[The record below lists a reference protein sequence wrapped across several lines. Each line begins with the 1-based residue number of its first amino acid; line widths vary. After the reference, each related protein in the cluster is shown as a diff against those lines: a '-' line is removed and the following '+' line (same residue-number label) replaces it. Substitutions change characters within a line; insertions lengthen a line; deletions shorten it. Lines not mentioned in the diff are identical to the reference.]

1 MASKTKKTSSVD
13 SSASSSVSSTVSGRI
28 TKAII
33 SKLEAN
39 PHLEGLTIDLGLLEK
54 VLLQAKEAYYN
65 TDKPLFTDDS
75 YDILEHILFERN
87 PGSILF
93 KLTGAKIDDSHDK
106 VKLKYYL
113 GSLDKVKPGEKVLTK
128 WLKEHNS
135 VGGSILVSEKLDGLS
150 CLLIIEKNEEETSNR
165 TKPFKMFLYK
175 HGDGNEG
182 QEITGL
188 LENINLGKGKLNT
201 KVIHKL
207 LEKNNEGS
215 GNSSNSHIAIRG
227 EIIMAKDMF
236 NKKYIKL
243 YPKSRSLIAG
253 IVNSKKPDSKIVN
266 DMEIVFYEFIAPG
279 HLKYEDQFKMLESMG
294 VNVAKYTIYDETLL
308 GENQLPALLIDYK
321 KQSKYEI
328 DGIILSDNKKPHNR
342 VTSGNPSYA
351 VAFKMPLEEQ
361 MANTV
366 ILNIEYNISK
376 HGALNPRIMYKPIVI
391 GGDTHQYTSG
401 FNLRYIV
408 DNKLGPGSE
417 IQIIKSGDVIPY
429 IYNIIK
435 NSGEPQMPPKDI
447 KWHWNETEVDAIVDD
462 IDSNSDV
469 LVKRIISFFDVMKIA
484 GVGEGVVNKLV
495 NAGYN
500 EVKMILQLTPDVIAG
515 IDGFQLKSATNIYNS
530 IHKVINNDTPV
541 KLERVMMASNIFG
554 LGLGEKKFKLIVDVI
569 PDFLEKW
576 RGGSV
581 TRDDIMSIDGFSD
594 KSTDVLM
601 NGMSKFLEWLDLH
614 KMIKL
619 EKSADKKS
627 VGRGESRGEGSTID
641 NNNNNNNKFV
651 GMVVV
656 FTGVRNIDMEEMI
669 TQGGG
674 VIGSGVTGKTTIVVA
689 KDISENT
696 GKIKTAREK
705 GIQVINIDD
714 FAKFIGFK

>member
-1 MASKTKKTSSVD
+1 MASKVKATTT
-13 SSASSSVSSTVSGRI
+13 ASIRI
-28 TKAII
+28 TKAMIA
-33 SKLEAN
+33 KLEAE
-39 PHLEGLTIDLGLLEK
+39 PHLEGLSLDLGLLEK

-65 TDKPLFTDDS
+65 TDKPLFTDES

-87 PGSILF
+87 PGSVLF
-93 KLTGAKIDDSHDK
+93 KLTGAKIDESHDK

-128 WLKEHNS
+128 WLKEHSGN
-135 VGGSILVSEKLDGLS
+135 ILVSEKLDGLS
-150 CLLIIEKNEEETSNR
+150 CLLIIEKNDDSAGTSSKSHPN
-165 TKPFKMFLYK
+165 PFNMFLYK

-182 QEITGL
+182 QEISGL
-188 LENINLGKGKLNT
+188 LKNINLGKLNN

-207 LEKNNEGS
+207 LDNTHTD
-215 GNSSNSHIAIRG
+215 HIAIRG
-227 EIIMAKDMF
+227 EIIMTKELF
-236 NKKYIKL
+236 NKKYTKL

-253 IVNSKKPDSKIVN
+253 IVNSKKPDEKIVN
-266 DMEIVFYEFIAPG
+266 DMQIVFYEFIAPG
-279 HLKYEDQFKMLESMG
+279 HLNYESQFKMLESME
-294 VNVAKYTIYDETLL
+294 VNVAKYSIYEKLDES
-308 GENQLPALLIDYK
+308 QLPALLIDYK

-328 DGIILSDNKKPHNR
+328 DGIILSDNTKPHTR

-351 VAFKMPLEEQ
+351 VAFKMPLDEQ

-429 IYNIIK
+429 IYTIIK
-435 NSGEPQMPPKDI
+435 HSGEPQMPPKDI
-447 KWHWNETEVDAIVDD
+447 KWHWNDSEVDAIVDNKED
-462 IDSNSDV
+462 NADV
-469 LVKRIISFFDVMKIA
+469 RVKRIISFFDVMKIA

-500 EVKMILQLTPDVIAG
+500 EVKLILQLTPDVIAG

-530 IHKVINNDTPV
+530 IHKVIDTPV
-541 KLERVMMASNIFG
+541 KLERVMMASNVFG
-554 LGLGEKKFKLIVDVI
+554 LGLGEKKFKLIVDAT

-581 TRDDIMSIDGFSD
+581 TRDDIMSIEGFSD
-594 KSTDVLM
+594 KSTDVFM
-601 NGMSKFLEWLDLH
+601 NGMPKFLEWLELH
-614 KMIKL
+614 KMITL
-619 EKSADKKS
+619 EKSGHGSKS
-627 VGRGESRGEGSTID
+627 GDSGSASGSARSSGD
-641 NNNNNNNKFV
+641 ASKFA

-656 FTGVRNIDMEEMI
+656 FTGVRNTDMEDII
-669 TQGGG
+669 TKGGG
-674 VIGSGVTGKTTIVVA
+674 VIGSGVTGKTTLVVA
-689 KDISENT
+689 KDTSENT

-705 GIQVINIDD
+705 GIQVMNIND
-714 FAKFIGFK
+714 FGKFIGFK

>member
-1 MASKTKKTSSVD
+1 MASKVKVTKTGST
-13 SSASSSVSSTVSGRI
+13 TVSGRV

-33 SKLEAN
+33 SKLEAD
-39 PHLEGLTIDLGLLEK
+39 PHLEALSIELGLLEK

-93 KLTGAKIDDSHDK
+93 KLTGAKIDDSQDK

-128 WLKEHNS
+128 WLKEHNGENS
-135 VGGSILVSEKLDGLS
+135 SILVSEKLDGLS
-150 CLLIIEKNEEETSNR
+150 CLLIIEKNEKENSNR

-182 QEITGL
+182 QEISGL
-188 LENINLGKGKLNT
+188 LEHINLGKGQLNT
-201 KVIHKL
+201 KVIQKL
-207 LEKNNEGS
+207 LDNTHTD
-215 GNSSNSHIAIRG
+215 HIAIRG
-227 EIIMAKDMF
+227 EIIMTKEMF
-236 NKKYIKL
+236 NKKYTKL

-279 HLKYEDQFKMLESMG
+279 HLKYEDQFKMLESME
-294 VNVAKYTIYDETLL
+294 VNVARYTIYEKLN
-308 GENQLPALLIDYK
+308 ESQLPALLIDYK

-328 DGIILSDNKKPHNR
+328 DGIILSDNTKPHNR

-351 VAFKMPLEEQ
+351 VAFKMPLDEQ

-447 KWHWNETEVDAIVDD
+447 KWHWNETEVDAI
-462 IDSNSDV
+462 IDNKEDNEDV
-469 LVKRIISFFDVMKIA
+469 RVKRIISFFDVMKIA

-541 KLERVMMASNIFG
+541 KLERVMMASNVFG
-554 LGLGEKKFKLIVDVI
+554 LGLGEKKFKLIMDAI
-569 PDFLEKW
+569 PHFLEKW
-576 RGGSV
+576 KNGEVHRE
-581 TRDDIMSIDGFSD
+581 DIMSIEGFSD
-594 KSTDVLM
+594 KSTDVFM

-614 KMIKL
+614 KMITL
-619 EKSADKKS
+619 EKSGDKKT
-627 VGRGESRGEGSTID
+627 VSRGEIRGENHDEGSSID
-641 NNNNNNNKFV
+641 NNKFA

-656 FTGVRNIDMEEMI
+656 FTGVRNTDMEEMI

-674 VIGSGVTGKTTIVVA
+674 VIGSGVSGKTTLVVA
-689 KDISENT
+689 KDTSENT

-705 GIQVINIDD
+705 GIQVMNIEE
-714 FAKFIGFK
+714 FGKFIGFKKT

>member
-1 MASKTKKTSSVD
+1 MASKTKTVGSS
-13 SSASSSVSSTVSGRI
+13 SGRI

-33 SKLEAN
+33 AKLEAN
-39 PHLEGLTIDLGLLEK
+39 PHELGLSTELDLLEK
-54 VLLQAKEAYYN
+54 ILLKAKEAYYN
-65 TDKPLFTDDS
+65 TDKPLFTDES
-75 YDILEHILFERN
+75 YDILEKCLQERH
-87 PGSILF
+87 PESILF
-93 KLTGAKIDDSHDK
+93 KLTGANIDDSHDK

-128 WLKEHNS
+128 WLKEHNGS
-135 VGGSILVSEKLDGLS
+135 GSGGSILVSEKLDGLS
-150 CLLIIEKNEEETSNR
+150 CLLIIEKNEVATGNK
-165 TKPFKMFLYK
+165 TNPYKMFLYK

-182 QEITGL
+182 QEISGL
-188 LENINLGKGKLNT
+188 LEHINLGKGQLNS

-207 LEKNNEGS
+207 LDNTHTD
-215 GNSSNSHIAIRG
+215 HIAIRG
-227 EIIMAKDMF
+227 EIIMTKELF
-236 NKKYIKL
+236 NKKYTKL

-279 HLKYEDQFKMLESMG
+279 HLNYEDQFKMLESME
-294 VNVAKYTIYDETLL
+294 VNVAKYTIYNASSL
-308 GENQLPALLIDYK
+308 GESQLPALLIDYK

-328 DGIILSDNKKPHNR
+328 DGIILSDNTKPHNR

-351 VAFKMPLEEQ
+351 VAFKMPLDEQ

-429 IYNIIK
+429 IYSIIK

-447 KWHWNETEVDAIVDD
+447 KWHWNETEVDAIVDNKED
-462 IDSNSDV
+462 NEDV
-469 LVKRIISFFDVMKIA
+469 RIKRIISFFDVMKIA

-541 KLERVMMASNIFG
+541 KLERVMMASNVFG
-554 LGLGEKKFKLIVDVI
+554 LGLGEKKFKLIVDAI

-576 RGGSV
+576 KKGGV
-581 TRDDIMSIDGFSD
+581 TRDDIMRIEGFSD
-594 KSTDVLM
+594 KSTDVFI

-619 EKSADKKS
+619 EKS
-627 VGRGESRGEGSTID
+627 GSNSASSSASID
-641 NNNNNNNKFV
+641 SSKFS

-656 FTGVRNIDMEEMI
+656 FTGVRNTVMEEMI
-669 TQGGG
+669 TQEGG
-674 VIGSGVTGKTTIVVA
+674 VIGSGVTGKTTLVVA
-689 KDISENT
+689 KDTSENT

-705 GIQVINIDD
+705 GIQVMNIEE
-714 FAKFIGFK
+714 FGKFIGFKK

>member
-1 MASKTKKTSSVD
+1 MTSKVKNV
-13 SSASSSVSSTVSGRI
+13 ATVSNTGRI

-33 SKLEAN
+33 TKLEN
-39 PHLEGLTIDLGLLEK
+39 LPHSEGLSIDLGLLEK

-65 TDKPLFTDDS
+65 TDKPLFTDES
-75 YDILEHILFERN
+75 YDILENILLERN
-87 PGSILF
+87 PNSILF
-93 KLTGAKIDDSHDK
+93 KLTGANIDNSRDK

-128 WLKEHNS
+128 WLKEHNGENS
-135 VGGSILVSEKLDGLS
+135 SILVSEKLDGLS
-150 CLLIIEKNEEETSNR
+150 CLLIIEKDETNL
-165 TKPFKMFLYK
+165 KPYKMFLYK

-188 LENINLGKGKLNT
+188 LENINLGKGNLNIKL
-201 KVIHKL
+201 IHKL
-207 LEKNNEGS
+207 LEEGY
-215 GNSSNSHIAIRG
+215 NHIAIRG
-227 EIIMAKDMF
+227 EIIMTKDIF
-236 NKKYIKL
+236 NKKYTKL

-253 IVNSKKPDSKIVN
+253 IVNSKKPDAKIVN
-266 DMEIVFYEFIAPG
+266 DIEIVFYEFIAPG
-279 HLKYEDQFKMLESMG
+279 HLKYEDQFKMLESMN
-294 VNVAKYTIYDETLL
+294 VNVARYTIYNNSSLDES
-308 GENQLPALLIDYK
+308 QLPSLLIDYK

-328 DGIILSDNKKPHNR
+328 DGIILSDNTKPHNR

-351 VAFKMPLEEQ
+351 VAFKMPLDEQ

-435 NSGEPQMPPKDI
+435 NSGEPQMPDKSI
-447 KWHWNETEVDAIVDD
+447 KWHWNETKVDAIVDNKED
-462 IDSNSDV
+462 NTDV
-469 LVKRIISFFDVMKIA
+469 RVKRIISFFDVMKIA

-530 IHKVINNDTPV
+530 IHKVIDNPI

-554 LGLGEKKFKLIVDVI
+554 LGLGEKKFKLVVDAI
-569 PDFLEKW
+569 PDFLDKW
-576 RGGSV
+576 QSGSV
-581 TRDDIMSIDGFSD
+581 TRDDIMSIEGFSD
-594 KSTDVLM
+594 KSTDVLI

-619 EKSADKKS
+619 KNGDKKTE
-627 VGRGESRGEGSTID
+627 GKGEGSSVD
-641 NNNNNNNKFV
+641 SSKFA

-656 FTGVRNIDMEEMI
+656 FTGIRNTNMEEMI
-669 TQGGG
+669 TNGGG
-674 VIGSGVTGKTTIVVA
+674 VIGSGVTGKTTLVVA

-705 GIQVINIDD
+705 GIQVMNIID
-714 FAKFIGFK
+714 FEKFIGFK

>member
-1 MASKTKKTSSVD
+1 MASKAKVTKTG
-13 SSASSSVSSTVSGRI
+13 STTGSGRV

-33 SKLEAN
+33 AKLEAN
-39 PHLEGLTIDLGLLEK
+39 PHLEALSIDLGLLEK

-65 TDKPLFTDDS
+65 TDKPIFTDES

-93 KLTGAKIDDSHDK
+93 KLTGAKIDESHDK

-128 WLKEHNS
+128 WLKEHNGAGAGAS
-135 VGGSILVSEKLDGLS
+135 SGSSILVSEKLDGLS
-150 CLLIIEKNEEETSNR
+150 CLLIIEKNEEENSNKA
-165 TKPFKMFLYK
+165 KPFKMFLYK

-182 QEITGL
+182 QEISGL
-188 LENINLGKGKLNT
+188 LENINLGKGQLNT

>member
-1 MASKTKKTSSVD
+1 MASKVKEITNASG
-13 SSASSSVSSTVSGRI
+13 SASGRI

-33 SKLEAN
+33 AKLEAQ
-39 PHLEGLTIDLGLLEK
+39 PHHEGLSSDLGLLEK

-65 TDKPLFTDDS
+65 TDKPLFTDES

-87 PGSILF
+87 PGSVLF
-93 KLTGAKIDDSHDK
+93 KLTGAKIDESHDK

-128 WLKEHNS
+128 WLKEHSGN
-135 VGGSILVSEKLDGLS
+135 ILVSEKLDGLS
-150 CLLIIEKNEEETSNR
+150 CLLIIEKNDDSAGSSS
-165 TKPFKMFLYK
+165 KPFKMFLYK

-182 QEITGL
+182 QEISSL
-188 LENINLGKGKLNT
+188 LENINLGKLNI
-201 KVIHKL
+201 KVIHNL
-207 LEKNNEGS
+207 LANKNTD
-215 GNSSNSHIAIRG
+215 HIAIRG
-227 EIIMAKDMF
+227 EIIMTKEVF
-236 NKKYIKL
+236 NKKYTKL

-266 DMEIVFYEFIAPG
+266 DMELVFYEFIAPG
-279 HLKYEDQFKMLESMG
+279 HLNYKDQFKMLETMG
-294 VNVAKYTIYDETLL
+294 VNVARYTLYENLDET
-308 GENQLPALLIDYK
+308 QLPALLIDYK

-328 DGIILSDNKKPHNR
+328 DGIILSDNTKPHNR

-351 VAFKMPLEEQ
+351 VAFKMPLDEQ

-429 IYNIIK
+429 IYTIIK
-435 NSGEPQMPPKDI
+435 HSGEPQMPPKDI
-447 KWHWNETEVDAIVDD
+447 KWHWNETEVDAI
-462 IDSNSDV
+462 IDNKEDNADV
-469 LVKRIISFFDVMKIA
+469 RVKRIISFFDVMKIA

-500 EVKMILQLTPDVIAG
+500 EVKLILQLTPDVIAG

-554 LGLGEKKFKLIVDVI
+554 LGLGEKKFKLIVDAI

-594 KSTDVLM
+594 KSTDVFM
-601 NGMSKFLEWLDLH
+601 NGMPKFLTWLDLH

-619 EKSADKKS
+619 EKSSNKKKDNQK
-627 VGRGESRGEGSTID
+627 EGSVSTD
-641 NNNNNNNKFV
+641 TSKFA

-656 FTGVRNIDMEEMI
+656 FTGVRNTEMEEMI
-669 TQGGG
+669 TIGGG
-674 VIGSGVTGKTTIVVA
+674 VIGSGVTGKTTLVVA

-705 GIQVINIDD
+705 GIQVMNIEE
-714 FAKFIGFK
+714 FGKFIGFK

>member
-1 MASKTKKTSSVD
+1 MASKSTPVSTSVKPVVRNMKSM
-13 SSASSSVSSTVSGRI
+13 I
-28 TKAII
+28 TK
-33 SKLEAN
+33 LELN
-39 PHLEGLTIDLGLLEK
+39 PHIEGLSIDLELLETI
-54 VLLQAKEAYYN
+54 LLQAKEAYYN
-65 TDKPLFTDDS
+65 TDKPLFTDNS
-75 YDILEHILFERN
+75 YDILEQILFERK
-87 PGSILF
+87 PGSVLF
-93 KLTGAKIDDSHDK
+93 KLTGAKITDLHDK

-128 WLKEHNS
+128 WLKEHTGKDGKDNKK
-135 VGGSILVSEKLDGLS
+135 SILISEKLDGLS
-150 CLLIIEKNEEETSNR
+150 CLLIIEKE
-165 TKPFKMFLYK
+165 KMYLYK

-182 QEITGL
+182 QEITTL
-188 LENINLGKGKLNT
+188 LDHINLGNLNDAYIDT
-201 KVIHKL
+201 I
-207 LEKNNEGS
+207 LETS
-215 GNSSNSHIAIRG
+215 DSTTHIAIRG
-227 EIIMAKDMF
+227 EIIMTKEMF
-236 NKKYIKL
+236 NKKYIKS
-243 YPKSRSLIAG
+243 YPKARSLIAG
-253 IVNSKKPDSKIVN
+253 IVNSKKPDPTIVK

-279 HLKYEDQFKMLESMG
+279 HRTYEDQFKMLDSMG
-294 VNVAKYTIYDETLL
+294 VNVARYTLYDTMDET
-308 GENQLPALLIDYK
+308 QLPALLIDYK

-328 DGIILSDNKKPHNR
+328 DGIILSDNTKPHNR

-351 VAFKMPLEEQ
+351 VAFKMPLDEQ
-361 MANTV
+361 MANTT

-429 IYNIIK
+429 IYTIIK

-447 KWHWNETEVDAIVDD
+447 KWHWNETEVDAIVDNKED
-462 IDSNSDV
+462 NADV
-469 LVKRIISFFDVMKIA
+469 RVKRIISFFDVMKIA

-541 KLERVMMASNIFG
+541 KLERVMMASNVFG
-554 LGLGEKKFKLIVDVI
+554 LGLGEKKFKLIVDAI
-569 PDFLEKW
+569 PHFLEKW
-576 RGGSV
+576 KKGDV

-619 EKSADKKS
+619 DNSGNDRTSGAS
-627 VGRGESRGEGSTID
+627 STVD
-641 NNNNNNNKFV
+641 SSKFA

-656 FTGVRNIDMEEMI
+656 FTGVRNTDMEEMI
-669 TQGGG
+669 TKGGG
-674 VIGSGVTGKTTIVVA
+674 VIGSGVSGKTTLVVA
-689 KDISENT
+689 KDSTENT

-705 GIQVINIDD
+705 GIQVMNIEE
-714 FAKFIGFK
+714 FGKFIGFK

>member
-1 MASKTKKTSSVD
+1 MASKVKATTT
-13 SSASSSVSSTVSGRI
+13 ASIRI
-28 TKAII
+28 TKAMIA
-33 SKLEAN
+33 KLEAE
-39 PHLEGLTIDLGLLEK
+39 PHLEGLSLDLGLLEK

-65 TDKPLFTDDS
+65 TDKPLFTDES

-87 PGSILF
+87 PGSVLF
-93 KLTGAKIDDSHDK
+93 KLTGAKIDESHDK

-128 WLKEHNS
+128 WLKEHSGN
-135 VGGSILVSEKLDGLS
+135 ILVSEKLDGLS
-150 CLLIIEKNEEETSNR
+150 CLLIIEKNDDSAGTSSKSNPN
-165 TKPFKMFLYK
+165 PFNMFLYK

-182 QEITGL
+182 QEISGL
-188 LENINLGKGKLNT
+188 LKNINLGKLNN

-207 LEKNNEGS
+207 LDNTRTD
-215 GNSSNSHIAIRG
+215 HIAIRG
-227 EIIMAKDMF
+227 EIIMTKEMF
-236 NKKYIKL
+236 NKKYTKL

-253 IVNSKKPDSKIVN
+253 IVNSKKPDEKIVN
-266 DMEIVFYEFIAPG
+266 DMQIVFYEFIAPG
-279 HLKYEDQFKMLESMG
+279 HLNYESQFKMLESME
-294 VNVAKYTIYDETLL
+294 VNVAKYSIYEKLDES
-308 GENQLPALLIDYK
+308 QLPALLIDYK

-328 DGIILSDNKKPHNR
+328 DGIILSDNTKPHNR

-351 VAFKMPLEEQ
+351 VAFKMPLDEQ

-429 IYNIIK
+429 IYTIIK
-435 NSGEPQMPPKDI
+435 HSGEPQMPPKDI
-447 KWHWNETEVDAIVDD
+447 KWHWNETEVDAIVDNKED
-462 IDSNSDV
+462 NADV
-469 LVKRIISFFDVMKIA
+469 RVKRIISFFDVMKIA

-500 EVKMILQLTPDVIAG
+500 EVKLILQLTPDVIAG

-530 IHKVINNDTPV
+530 IHKVIDTPV
-541 KLERVMMASNIFG
+541 KLERVMMASNVFG
-554 LGLGEKKFKLIVDVI
+554 LGLGEKKFKLIVDAT

-581 TRDDIMSIDGFSD
+581 TRDDIMSIEGFSD
-594 KSTDVLM
+594 KSTDVFM
-601 NGMSKFLEWLDLH
+601 NGMPKFLEWLDLH

-619 EKSADKKS
+619 EKVESVRENSSASSDS
-627 VGRGESRGEGSTID
+627 SASS
-641 NNNNNNNKFV
+641 KFA

-656 FTGVRNIDMEEMI
+656 FTGVRNTDMEDMI
-669 TQGGG
+669 TKGGG
-674 VIGSGVTGKTTIVVA
+674 IIGSGVTGKTTLVVA
-689 KDISENT
+689 KDSSENT

-705 GIQVINIDD
+705 GIQVMNIDD
-714 FAKFIGFK
+714 FGKFIGFK

>member
-1 MASKTKKTSSVD
+1 
-13 SSASSSVSSTVSGRI
+13 
-28 TKAII
+28 
-33 SKLEAN
+33 
-39 PHLEGLTIDLGLLEK
+39 
-54 VLLQAKEAYYN
+54 
-65 TDKPLFTDDS
+65 
-75 YDILEHILFERN
+75 
-87 PGSILF
+87 
-93 KLTGAKIDDSHDK
+93 
-106 VKLKYYL
+106 
-113 GSLDKVKPGEKVLTK
+113 
-128 WLKEHNS
+128 
-135 VGGSILVSEKLDGLS
+135 
-150 CLLIIEKNEEETSNR
+150 
-165 TKPFKMFLYK
+165 
-175 HGDGNEG
+175 
-182 QEITGL
+182 
-188 LENINLGKGKLNT
+188 
-201 KVIHKL
+201 
-207 LEKNNEGS
+207 
-215 GNSSNSHIAIRG
+215 
-227 EIIMAKDMF
+227 
-236 NKKYIKL
+236 
-243 YPKSRSLIAG
+243 
-253 IVNSKKPDSKIVN
+253 
-266 DMEIVFYEFIAPG
+266 
-279 HLKYEDQFKMLESMG
+279 MLESMD
-294 VNVAKYTIYDETLL
+294 VNVARYSIYNNSSLV
-308 GENQLPALLIDYK
+308 ENQLPALLIDYK

-328 DGIILSDNKKPHNR
+328 DGIILSDNTKTHNR

-351 VAFKMPLEEQ
+351 VAFKMPLDEQ

-435 NSGEPQMPPKDI
+435 NSGEPQMPDKSI
-447 KWHWNETEVDAIVDD
+447 KWHWNETEVDAIVDNKED
-462 IDSNSDV
+462 NEDV
-469 LVKRIISFFDVMKIA
+469 RVKRIISFFDVMKIA

-500 EVKMILQLTPDVIAG
+500 EVKMILQLTPDIIAG

-530 IHKVINNDTPV
+530 IHKVINSDTPV

-554 LGLGEKKFKLIVDVI
+554 LGLGEKKFKLIVDAI

-576 RGGSV
+576 KKGDIR
-581 TRDDIMSIDGFSD
+581 REDIMRIDGFSD
-594 KSTDVLM
+594 KSTDLLM

-619 EKSADKKS
+619 ENGDKKS
-627 VGRGESRGEGSTID
+627 SGASTSDTSGSSSSSGSSSGAR
-641 NNNNNNNKFV
+641 FA

-669 TQGGG
+669 TNGGG
-674 VIGSGVTGKTTIVVA
+674 VIGSGVSGKTTLVIA

-705 GIQVINIDD
+705 GIQVMNIVD
-714 FAKFIGFK
+714 FGKYIGFK

>member
-1 MASKTKKTSSVD
+1 MSSKTKITKTID
-13 SSASSSVSSTVSGRI
+13 TASSGTGRI
-28 TKAII
+28 TKALIA
-33 SKLEAN
+33 KLEAN
-39 PHLEGLTIDLGLLEK
+39 PHLEALSIDLGLLEK

-93 KLTGAKIDDSHDK
+93 KLTGAKIDDTHDK

-128 WLKEHNS
+128 WLKEHSGN
-135 VGGSILVSEKLDGLS
+135 ILVSEKLDGLS
-150 CLLIIEKNEEETSNR
+150 CLLIIEKNNDGNEEENGNK

-182 QEITGL
+182 QEISSL
-188 LENINLGKGKLNT
+188 LEHINLGKGQLNT

-207 LEKNNEGS
+207 LENKTTD
-215 GNSSNSHIAIRG
+215 HIAIRG
-227 EIIMAKDMF
+227 EIIMTKELF
-236 NKKYIKL
+236 NKKYTKL

-279 HLKYEDQFKMLESMG
+279 HLKYEDQFKMLESME
-294 VNVAKYTIYDETLL
+294 VNVARYTIYNASSL
-308 GENQLPALLIDYK
+308 GESQLPALLIDYK

-328 DGIILSDNKKPHNR
+328 DGIILSDNTKPHNR

-401 FNLRYIV
+401 FNLRYVV

-429 IYNIIK
+429 IYSIIK
-435 NSGEPQMPPKDI
+435 NSGEPQMPEKSI
-447 KWHWNETEVDAIVDD
+447 KWHWNETEVDAIVDNKED
-462 IDSNSDV
+462 NEDV
-469 LVKRIISFFDVMKIA
+469 RVKRIISFFDVMKIA

-515 IDGFQLKSATNIYNS
+515 IDGFQLKSATNVYNS
-530 IHKVINNDTPV
+530 IHKVIDTPV
-541 KLERVMMASNIFG
+541 KLERVMMASNVFG
-554 LGLGEKKFKLIVDVI
+554 LGLGEKKFKLIVDAI

-576 RGGSV
+576 RSGSV
-581 TRDDIMSIDGFSD
+581 TREDIMSIEGFSD
-594 KSTDVLM
+594 KSTDVFM
-601 NGMSKFLEWLDLH
+601 NGMSKFLTWLDLH

-619 EKSADKKS
+619 EKSGHGSASGSASSSFD
-627 VGRGESRGEGSTID
+627 SR
-641 NNNNNNNKFV
+641 KFT

-656 FTGVRNIDMEEMI
+656 FTGVRNTDMEEII

-674 VIGSGVTGKTTIVVA
+674 VIGSGVSGKTTLVVA
-689 KDISENT
+689 KDTSENT
-696 GKIKTAREK
+696 GKIKIAREK
-705 GIQVINIDD
+705 GIQVMNIEE
-714 FAKFIGFK
+714 FGKFIGFKKI

>member
-1 MASKTKKTSSVD
+1 MASKGKVTTTVTASTSS
-13 SSASSSVSSTVSGRI
+13 GRV

-39 PHLEGLTIDLGLLEK
+39 PHMEALSIDLGLLEK
-54 VLLQAKEAYYN
+54 ILLQAKEAYYN

-87 PGSILF
+87 PGSIVF
-93 KLTGAKIDDSHDK
+93 KLTGAKIDESHDK

-128 WLKEHNS
+128 WLKEHK
-135 VGGSILVSEKLDGLS
+135 GSILISEKLDGLS
-150 CLLIIEKNEEETSNR
+150 CLLIIEKNEETNGTK
-165 TKPFKMFLYK
+165 TKPYKMFLYK

-182 QEITGL
+182 QEISSL
-188 LENINLGKGKLNT
+188 LENINLGNLNT
-201 KVIHKL
+201 KLIQKL
-207 LEKNNEGS
+207 LDGIGSENNR
-215 GNSSNSHIAIRG
+215 HIAIRG
-227 EIIMAKDMF
+227 EIIMTKELF
-236 NKKYIKL
+236 NKKYTTL

-253 IVNSKKPDSKIVN
+253 IVNSKKPDSTIVK

-279 HLKYEDQFKMLESMG
+279 HLTYEDQFKMLDSLG
-294 VNVAKYTIYDETLL
+294 VNVARYTLYDTMDET
-308 GENQLPALLIDYK
+308 QLPALLIDYK
-321 KQSKYEI
+321 KKSKYEI
-328 DGIILSDNKKPHNR
+328 DGIILSDNTKPHNR

-351 VAFKMPLEEQ
+351 VAFKMPLEAQ
-361 MANTV
+361 MANTT

-429 IYNIIK
+429 IYTIIK
-435 NSGEPQMPPKDI
+435 SSSEPQMPPKEI

-462 IDSNSDV
+462 KEENEDV
-469 LVKRIISFFDVMKIA
+469 RVKRIISFFDVMKIA

-541 KLERVMMASNIFG
+541 KLERVMMASNVFG
-554 LGLGEKKFKLIVDVI
+554 LGLGEKKFKLIVDAI
-569 PDFLEKW
+569 PHFLEKW
-576 RGGSV
+576 RGGEVS
-581 TRDDIMSIDGFSD
+581 RDDIMSIDGFSD

-619 EKSADKKS
+619 DNCVNDRKS
-627 VGRGESRGEGSTID
+627 GSSSGSASSTVD
-641 NNNNNNNKFV
+641 NTKFV

-656 FTGVRNIDMEEMI
+656 FTGVRNTDMEEMI
-669 TQGGG
+669 TKGGG
-674 VIGSGVTGKTTIVVA
+674 VIGSGVSGKTTLVVA
-689 KDISENT
+689 KDSSENT

-705 GIQVINIDD
+705 GIQVMNIEE
-714 FAKFIGFK
+714 FGKFIGFK